1 MKTRDSIASIFGGI
15 AFGALLIFI
24 IKGGIEF
31 AAFAACFVLFA
42 LLTLFVG
49 KPGVSRSIG
58 ERLDRNLTPRAKKKY
73 EALSDEEKDK
83 LASNFARQ
91 VGSDTGPISLKNIKP
106 YDDQR

>member
-15 AFGALLIFI
+15 AFAALLIFI
-24 IKGGIEF
+24 IKGGVEF
-31 AAFAACFVLFA
+31 AAFAAFSALVA
-42 LLTLFVG
+42 LLVLTVN
-49 KPGVSRSIG
+49 KPGGSRSIG

-91 VGSDTGPISLKNIKP
+91 VGSDTGPISFKKIKP
-106 YDDQR
+106 SDNN